1 MKSCNEFRRIFLKAE
16 SYKVKIRSLN
26 KKMNAYFKVW
36 DRWHTDLGIDIHK
49 EEPNKKEVME
59 NFETFSEMTS
69 GIPPAFSAKHS
80 TVLKHLDKKK
90 HIPVNFGT
98 DFINFDRNTKK
109 LENYLKFD
117 DAFYKKKR
125 KKRKSKGITDKY
137 GACPIALRVSPPPN
151 KDSVENGNS
160 LGSAITA
167 SLKRKHEGWSSDQ
180 HADAKLKKFKEN
192 GPIPTTVQLDSK
204 VASD

>member
-1 MKSCNEFRRIFLKAE
+1 MGS
-16 SYKVKIRSLN
+16 
-26 KKMNAYFKVW
+26 
-36 DRWHTDLGIDIHK
+36 WHADLGIDIHK
-49 EEPNKKEVME
+49 RSQIKKGYGK
-59 NFETFSEMTS
+59 FALWD
-69 GIPPAFSAKHS
+69 GCIPPAFSAKHS

-167 SLKRKHEGWSSDQ
+167 SLKRKHEGLSSDQ

-192 GPIPTTVQLDSK
+192 GPISATVRLDAK